1 MAGELAISILFIFS
15 LFIYCLSLL
24 MNRYSSHKKI
34 LLISGIIIM
43 AIAFVIV
50 KRVDTKYKDVAN
62 NNLVIKKMV

>member
-1 MAGELAISILFIFS
+1 
-15 LFIYCLSLL
+15 
-24 MNRYSSHKKI
+24 
-34 LLISGIIIM
+34 M